1 MPFYN
6 AVAATPHVK
15 RVLGQYYLSDTD
27 TPVPVAL
34 WRMWASC
41 KFVEDDGDV
50 VFYKDAAGFD
60 GTAKKAV

>member
-1 MPFYN
+1 MPWYN

-15 RVLGQYYLSDTD
+15 RVLGRYYLSDD
-27 TPVPVAL
+27 TAVPVAL
-34 WRMWASC
+34 WRMSAAC

-60 GTAKKAV
+60 AGSKKAA